1 MSAVNEELRE
11 TSSVR
16 KQEAE
21 ICARGTEADG
31 PNQSECVCVL
41 GVTTSTTLKFK
52 RPMTASGV
60 LSTSLFWYL
69 WYFSFCL
76 SDQLTHLNHKKVG
89 HVIKLAW
96 GNLGIV
102 LCLAVKSNA
111 RNCELSKLRLFCFFA
126 FKIQRCSTHSFYSA
140 KKSREVNK
148 GGRSCLVQKHH
159 MTGSPAAHA
168 KLIITFS
175 KQVREGWLL
184 RKRVAVSADESLHS
198 HFITH

>member
-1 MSAVNEELRE
+1 MSAVNEKLRE

-21 ICARGTEADG
+21 ICARGTGGDRS
-31 PNQSECVCVL
+31 NLSECVCVL

-60 LSTSLFWYL
+60 LSTGLLASLV
-69 WYFSFCL
+69 FSFCL
-76 SDQLTHLNHKKVG
+76 SDQLTHLNHKKVE
-89 HVIKLAW
+89 HVGKLAW
-96 GNLGIV
+96 SNLGVV

-111 RNCELSKLRLFCFFA
+111 RNCELSLLRLCFFA
-126 FKIQRCSTHSFYSA
+126 FKIQRCSTPSFYSA
-140 KKSREVNK
+140 KQGRKVNK

-159 MTGSPAAHA
+159 MTGYPAAHA

-175 KQVREGWLL
+175 KQVREGRLL
-184 RKRVAVSADESLHS
+184 QKRVAVRAYESVHS
-198 HFITH
+198 HFITR